1 PEGGARALGVAEPA
15 DEARGAAAL
24 ALENRRGPREQVEL
38 RAPGAALS
46 PPAAERAR
54 QRPLHRLLDAAR
66 NEGIE
71 RCIGQSCE
79 RARIAEPLPETL
91 ERRVQ
96 QLAPAVGRDAGLDA
110 LASRAPEPQ
119 LRVGAERALVLEIEA
134 PRAEGTPE
142 ATCAPSGRKGS
153 GCGGCGNASAC
164 SPATQMPS
172 YRTTG
177 SDGTGETVTLGSSSA
192 GR

>member
-1 PEGGARALGVAEPA
+1 MLTLRPRIGRARRAPGPPLRPQ
-15 DEARGAAAL
+15 L
-24 ALENRRGPREQVEL
+24 RRGPREQVEL
-38 RAPGAALS
+38 RAPGAALA

-66 NEGIE
+66 DEGIE
-71 RCIGQSCE
+71 RRIGQPCE
-79 RARIAEPLPETL
+79 RARVAEPLPETL

-134 PRAEGTPE
+134 PRAAGERQ
-142 ATCAPSGRKGS
+142 SG
-153 GCGGCGNASAC
+153 
-164 SPATQMPS
+164 SP
-172 YRTTG
+172 G
-177 SDGTGETVTLGSSSA
+177 
-192 GR
+192 

>member
-1 PEGGARALGVAEPA
+1 EPSN
-15 DEARGAAAL
+15 EARGAAAL

-71 RCIGQSCE
+71 RRIGQSCE
-79 RARIAEPLPETL
+79 RARIAEPLPQTL

-96 QLAPAVGRDAGLDA
+96 ELPPAVGRDAGLDA

-119 LRVGAERALVLEIEA
+119 LRVGAERALVPETEA
-134 PRAEGTPE
+134 PRAAGTRQSGSPAEPRGADARLRE
-142 ATCAPSGRKGS
+142 ARAARPRAGARETSRVRPRCAP
-153 GCGGCGNASAC
+153 C
-164 SPATQMPS
+164 
-172 YRTTG
+172 
-177 SDGTGETVTLGSSSA
+177 
-192 GR
+192 